1 MMKTEYKSYKE
12 LGSDSIAK
20 WAAQLDVA
28 ERREMTKEEGNFL
41 FGMTLNEKD
50 VEKDEKGVFDKV
62 LEGWNGISIIY
73 KRLQLHSF
81 TMSKAAMVYC
91 GFVVESPGEAVMM
104 LNYFQY
110 RCFINKI
117 KHVDMNALGTR
128 IMPMGWFSK
137 DVLQEFWERQ
147 KYVTEDNRLANMLD
161 NPKFGSSI
169 CLTENT

>member
-1 MMKTEYKSYKE
+1 MKAEYKSYKE
-12 LGSDSIAK
+12 LGGDSIAK

-28 ERREMTKEEGNFL
+28 ERIEMTKEEA
-41 FGMTLNEKD
+41 
-50 VEKDEKGVFDKV
+50 GVFLGMNKHEAEVERDKDGSFAG
-62 LEGWNGISIIY
+62 LLGGWNGVNLIY

-137 DVLQEFWERQ
+137 DVLRDFWKRQ
-147 KYVTEDNRLANMLD
+147 KYVTEDNSLANMLD
-161 NPKFGSSI
+161 NPKFGNSI
-169 CLTENT
+169 CLTDNNA

>member
-1 MMKTEYKSYKE
+1 MKTEYKSYKE

-28 ERREMTKEEGNFL
+28 ERIEMTEE
-41 FGMTLNEKD
+41 EA
-50 VEKDEKGVFDKV
+50 GVFLGMKRHEAEVERDKDGSFAG
-62 LEGWNGISIIY
+62 LLGGWNGVNLIY

-91 GFVVESPGEAVMM
+91 GFVIESPGEAVMM

-137 DVLQEFWERQ
+137 DVLREFWEKQ
-147 KYVTEDNRLANMLD
+147 KYVTEDNRLVNMLD
-161 NPKFGSSI
+161 NPKFGNSI

>member
-1 MMKTEYKSYKE
+1 MKTEYKSYKE

-28 ERREMTKEEGNFL
+28 ERIEMTEE
-41 FGMTLNEKD
+41 EA
-50 VEKDEKGVFDKV
+50 GVFLGMKRHEAEVERDRDGSFAG
-62 LEGWNGISIIY
+62 LLSGWNGVNLIY

-91 GFVVESPGEAVMM
+91 GFVIESPGEAVMM

-110 RCFINKI
+110 RCFINET

-137 DVLQEFWERQ
+137 DVLREFWERQ

-161 NPKFGSSI
+161 NPEFGSSI

>member
-12 LGSDSIAK
+12 LGGDSIAK

-28 ERREMTKEEGNFL
+28 ERREMTKEEAGVF
-41 FGMTLNEKD
+41 FGMKRHEAE
-50 VEKDEKGVFDKV
+50 VERDAGGSFAG
-62 LEGWNGISIIY
+62 LLSGWNGVNLIY